1 MIMPDHMTGAAV
13 QRPNMIRGGQ
23 IENAVHFQG
32 CRFDRDVGS
41 ESPSQRER
49 IDILG
54 IDLVERAEPPP
65 GVFTVVSGPTRSGW
79 LQKGLGREP
88 LGGELQRERAGR
100 EGYEQEKT
108 QSAQP

>member
-41 ESPSQRER
+41 ESPSQSEK
-49 IDILG
+49 IDVLG
-54 IDLVERAEPPP
+54 IDLVERAESLP
-65 GVFTVVSGPTRSGW
+65 GIFTVVSRPTRSGW
-79 LQKGLGREP
+79 PQKGLG
-88 LGGELQRERAGR
+88 
-100 EGYEQEKT
+100 
-108 QSAQP
+108 